1 MGEAGVIAGQV
12 FNGVSVGSIL
22 LLAALGLALSFGV
35 MNVINMAHGE
45 FLMVGGYISYLV
57 CQAVHGPYAF
67 LVALVAAFAG
77 AALLGGLLETGV
89 IRWLYGRPLDTLLA
103 TWGIGLILQQ
113 AARSIFGAIGV
124 EVIAPAWLNGSWSV
138 KHGLFQGLDFP
149 FIRLFIIALVAVV
162 LGLVWLFIA
171 RTRWGM
177 LLRAVHQDRQ
187 MAEALGI
194 NTRRVDLVVFALGSG
209 VAGLGGSAL
218 ALIAPVTPTVGQSY
232 IVYAFL
238 IVIVGGLGSL
248 LGTGLAALAVGLFSA
263 TTQIFTSVSLAD
275 VLLLACVILFIQ
287 FRPKGIITQRSRALE
302 EA

>member
-1 MGEAGVIAGQV
+1 MGEAAVIAGQV

-57 CQAVHGPYAF
+57 CQVVHGPYAF
-67 LVALVAAFAG
+67 LLALVAAFAG
-77 AALLGGLLETGV
+77 AAVLGGVLETGV

-124 EVIAPAWLNGSWSV
+124 EVTAPAWLNGSWSV

-177 LLRAVHQDRQ
+177 LLRAVHQNRE

-194 NTRRVDLVVFALGSG
+194 NTRRVDLIVFALGSG

-248 LGTGLAALAVGLFSA
+248 LGTALAALAVGLFSA
-263 TTQIFTSVSLAD
+263 TTQIITSVSLAD